1 MKSSAD
7 NGSVW
12 RGKHCPTRPPAGGRT
27 EKGELPMKY
36 LTKKQKKMLRRIVIA
51 AVVFAALF
59 LLPERGFAL
68 SWLRAVLYLIPYTI
82 VGWDV
87 LWKALRNIRAGQV
100 FDENFLMAVATV
112 GAFGAGEYPEA
123 VAVMLFYQVGEL
135 FQGAAVGRSRRSI
148 AALMDI
154 RPDYANIERD
164 GALVQVNPEE
174 VKIGDTIV
182 VKAGEKIP
190 LDGVVTEGSSSVDT
204 AALTGESLPRDVL
217 PGSEVIS
224 GCVNLSGLLHVQVQ
238 KEFGDSTVAKIL
250 DLVENSS
257 SKKAKAENF
266 ITRFARYYTP
276 AVVFAAL
283 VLAIVPSLITGQWGV
298 WVQRA
303 LTFLVVSC
311 PCALVIS
318 VPLTFF
324 GGIGG
329 ASKKGIL
336 VKGGNYLEAL
346 ADAGIVVFDK
356 TGTLTKGNCVVS
368 EVFPEQLSREA
379 LLELAALAEGYS
391 DHPIS
396 RSLKAAYG
404 REIDLGRLGSV
415 EEVPGHGVQAVVDG
429 KTVLAG
435 NEKLLAK
442 HGVACPPC
450 DCVGTVIHVAADG
463 VYAGHVVISDEA
475 KPDAAQAIAGL
486 HAVGV
491 RKTVMLTGDRRAV
504 GEVVAQT
511 LGLDEVHT
519 ELLPEDK
526 VARVEELLG
535 HKQGKEKLLFVG
547 DGVNDAPV
555 LSRSDVGVA
564 MGALGSDAAIE
575 AADVVL
581 MDDAPSKLPEA
592 IRLAKKT
599 VRIVRQNIVFSL
611 AVKAAVLALTTVGIA
626 TMWWAVFADVGVMVL
641 AVLNATR
648 MLRD

>member
-1 MKSSAD
+1 M
-7 NGSVW
+7 
-12 RGKHCPTRPPAGGRT
+12 TRRQSKT
-27 EKGELPMKY
+27 
-36 LTKKQKKMLRRIVIA
+36 LRRILAA
-51 AVVFAALF
+51 AVLYALLF
-59 LLPERGFAL
+59 FLPEEDAL
-68 SWLRAVLYLIPYTI
+68 PGGLWLRAALYLVPYAI

-100 FDENFLMAVATV
+100 FDENFLMGVATL

-135 FQGAAVGRSRRSI
+135 FQGVAVGRSRQSI

-154 RPDYANIERD
+154 RPDYANVERG
-164 GALVQVNPEE
+164 GALVQVDPED

-190 LDGVVTEGSSSVDT
+190 LDGIVTEGSSSVDT
-204 AALTGESLPRDVL
+204 AALTGESLPRDVG

-224 GCVNLSGLLHVQVQ
+224 GCVNLNGLLHVQVQ

-257 SKKAKAENF
+257 SKKAKAEHF

-283 VLAIVPSLITGQWGV
+283 ALAVVPSLITGQWGV

-336 VKGGNYLEAL
+336 VKGGNYLEAM

-356 TGTLTKGNCVVS
+356 TGTLTKGNFVVS
-368 EVFPEQLSREA
+368 QVFPEQLSREE

-404 REIDLGRLGSV
+404 REIDLSRLGPV

-463 VYAGHVVISDEA
+463 VYAGHVVISDEV
-475 KPDAAQAIAGL
+475 KPDAARAIAGL
-486 HAVGV
+486 HAMGV

-504 GEVVAQT
+504 GERVAQT

-526 VARVEELLG
+526 VAQVEELLR